1 MRISSGIAAI
11 SISALLFLA
20 GCSPGSTGLGLNL
33 VSDEQVQSM
42 GLDAWQTIR
51 AETPQTQN
59 SQMQQRAERVATG
72 LLRAAG
78 RNPDEW
84 DVVVFQGA
92 DTNAFALPGRKIG
105 VYEGM
110 MKLADSDAELAAV
123 IGHEIAHVE
132 SEHSAER
139 VNSHMATQA
148 GTELVGAVLGSAG
161 IGSPGMVEALLGA
174 GAQYGI
180 LLPYSRNQEL
190 EADRLGLRYMAQA
203 GYDPRAA
210 INFWTKMREA
220 GGARTPAFLSTHP
233 APDERIERI
242 RALLPEAVE
251 IYQARS

>member
-1 MRISSGIAAI
+1 MRIGIAATMV
-11 SISALLFLA
+11 SAMLLLT
-20 GCSPGSTGLGLNL
+20 GCAPGSTGVGLNL

-42 GLDAWQTIR
+42 GLDAWQSIR
-51 AETPQTQN
+51 AETPQTRN
-59 SQMQQRAERVATG
+59 SQMQRRAEKVAAN
-72 LLRAAG
+72 LLQAAG
-78 RNPDEW
+78 RNPAEW

-92 DTNAFALPGRKIG
+92 DSNAFALPGRKIG

-110 MKLADSDAELAAV
+110 MGLADTDAELAAV
-123 IGHEIAHVE
+123 IGHEIAHVDAD
-132 SEHSAER
+132 HSTER

-161 IGSPGMVEALLGA
+161 IGSPGIVEALLGA

-210 INFWTKMREA
+210 ISFWTKMREA
-220 GGARTPAFLSTHP
+220 GGARTPTFLSTHP
-233 APDERIERI
+233 APDQRIEQI
-242 RALLPEAVE
+242 RALLPEAVR